1 MMIQSKHTCRL
12 TQATIVTIT
21 GMLLASCS
29 ASNVIQYLDEEAN
42 FKGYH
47 SFKIIN
53 YKNENKQYSSEG
65 NAFVDSIEFYIGY
78 QMKHRAY
85 ESAAKP
91 DLMVRYEL
99 ISGVESETD
108 YNNSNYYGG
117 RTYYSPFYDPY
128 YNGPRSSRHI
138 EGILLLEIKERKTKK
153 LVWQGSLDLKYSK
166 RKKDSNLGLMED
178 AITEIFETYPYMAG
192 RSEPIIRE

>member
-1 MMIQSKHTCRL
+1 MELKCVIRSTK
-12 TQATIVTIT
+12 IT
-21 GMLLASCS
+21 LLAIAGIFLVACS

-42 FKGYH
+42 FKDYH

-53 YKNENKQYSSEG
+53 YKNDNKAYSAEG
-65 NAFVDSIEFYIGY
+65 NAFVDSVEFYING

-85 ESAAKP
+85 EEAVRP

-99 ISGVESETD
+99 ISGVESEVD
-108 YNNSNYYGG
+108 YGNSNFYGG
-117 RTYYSPFYDPY
+117 RTFYSPFYDPY
-128 YNGPRSSRHI
+128 YYGPRETRHI

-166 RKKDSNLGLMED
+166 KKKDSNLGLMQD
-178 AITEIFETYPYMAG
+178 AIITIFETYPYMAG
-192 RSEPIIRE
+192 KSEPIQP